1 MTDNLPIR
9 IHGKKI
15 ENKITFIAKTGYY
28 HELSTPKRWYYLEV
42 LKIKYIKIK
51 IVKFCLN

>member
-15 ENKITFIAKTGYY
+15 ENKITFITKTGYY
-28 HELSTPKRWYYLEV
+28 HELSTPETMILFGSTEN
-42 LKIKYIKIK
+42 KIYKDKNSEI
-51 IVKFCLN
+51 LS

>member
-1 MTDNLPIR
+1 MTDNLLIR

-28 HELSTPKRWYYLEV
+28 HELSTPETMILFGSTEN
-42 LKIKYIKIK
+42 KIYKDKNSEI
-51 IVKFCLN
+51 LS